1 MLIQFFNDS
10 LLYEVLIY
18 YTFVRFFPPIN
29 ACMTSVYVPIFK
41 ENASRIN
48 QIKNNIYFIIFLEDP
63 FLINDL
69 PFRST
74 FTHKSHGL

>member
-48 QIKNNIYFIIFLEDP
+48 EIKVLYLFYFFLRRSFSNKGREGGIKNWC
-63 FLINDL
+63 
-69 PFRST
+69 
-74 FTHKSHGL
+74 